1 LGFAFTVDAKS
12 PDGRSS
18 SADPAIF
25 GSSGWLIFGGAAIS
39 RPADDRAVRAA
50 YREGV
55 HIRLPVAR
63 RWRPSPLVVDGVLA
77 ALLTAGAQLEIWD
90 GTDGA
95 GHRLPAALAALAIM
109 APIAVRHRYPAVVG
123 TGVPL
128 ASAAAHALWNP
139 SFIGYPIATFCA
151 LYALTAW
158 TLPRRFALGTVLV
171 AAAFLATL
179 AAHGASVQVVVP
191 FTVVTVAVMLLVRRI
206 VGDRERRARMAERER
221 DVAAREAVVA
231 ERARVARELHDV
243 IAHNV
248 SMMVLQA
255 GAERRVLD
263 GTSSSTREVLQTIE
277 QVGRSALTEM
287 RRLLGMLRS
296 DAVEPLRPQP
306 GLAQLPTLIAQVREA
321 GLPVELRI
329 DGEPRSL
336 PAGIELSAFRI
347 VQEAL
352 TNTMKHA
359 GQARAQVSVRYRA
372 DVLEL
377 EILDDGPGATRHA
390 AGGATS
396 RGHGLVGMRER
407 VTLYGGHL
415 DTGDHPAGG
424 FAVRVRLPAR

>member
-1 LGFAFTVDAKS
+1 
-12 PDGRSS
+12 
-18 SADPAIF
+18 
-25 GSSGWLIFGGAAIS
+25 
-39 RPADDRAVRAA
+39 
-50 YREGV
+50 
-55 HIRLPVAR
+55 
-63 RWRPSPLVVDGVLA
+63 VVDCVLA
-77 ALLTAGAQLEIWD
+77 AILTAGAQLQIWG

-95 GHRLPAALAALAIM
+95 GHRLPATLAALAIM

-128 ASAAAHALWNP
+128 VSAAAHALWNP

-179 AAHGASVQVVVP
+179 AAHGASAQVVVP

-206 VGDRERRARMAERER
+206 VGDRERRVRIAERER
-221 DVAAREAVVA
+221 DVAAREAGVA

-263 GTSSSTREVLQTIE
+263 GTASSTHEVLQTIE

-296 DAVEPLRPQP
+296 DAAEPLRPQP
-306 GLAQLPTLIAQVREA
+306 GLGDLPTRGAATSTR
-321 GLPVELRI
+321 GS
-329 DGEPRSL
+329 GRS
-336 PAGIELSAFRI
+336 PS
-347 VQEAL
+347 
-352 TNTMKHA
+352 T
-359 GQARAQVSVRYRA
+359 ARAAIPARSRSA
-372 DVLEL
+372 TTPPALSTGTSESAL
-377 EILDDGPGATRHA
+377 GPPRRTGR
-390 AGGATS
+390 S
-396 RGHGLVGMRER
+396 
-407 VTLYGGHL
+407 YGSAST
-415 DTGDHPAGG
+415 TGD
-424 FAVRVRLPAR
+424 R